1 MGFAFEVAVL
11 GTSVCWIGKSAG
23 CAGGGDGWLYRVEV
37 SGGKGWASMGREVEH
52 LEQGSRG
59 ARGARREEEEIQRS
73 TLSMLFAKW

>member
-1 MGFAFEVAVL
+1 MLDWEKCRL
-11 GTSVCWIGKSAG
+11 RR
-23 CAGGGDGWLYRVEV
+23 GGGWLVV
-37 SGGKGWASMGREVEH
+37 SGGGFGGKGWASMGREVEH